1 MGIGGWEKVF
11 ENASERSGVKVTPHT
26 LRHTFAVYMLCA
38 LLRRHHDSMKIKDD
52 VRRLTEGGRGDVYAT
67 IFGDPLRA
75 LQRLLGHK
83 HYETTFIYLDILSA
97 DDFVI
102 DEALRIFEDTL
113 GSEEDYL
120 DLIR

>member
-1 MGIGGWEKVF
+1 MNVNIETNHPAFDVMTRAFIEVPQVQRLKTKF
-11 ENASERSGVKVTPHT
+11 K
-26 LRHTFAVYMLCA
+26 
-38 LLRRHHDSMKIKDD
+38 DSMKLKDD